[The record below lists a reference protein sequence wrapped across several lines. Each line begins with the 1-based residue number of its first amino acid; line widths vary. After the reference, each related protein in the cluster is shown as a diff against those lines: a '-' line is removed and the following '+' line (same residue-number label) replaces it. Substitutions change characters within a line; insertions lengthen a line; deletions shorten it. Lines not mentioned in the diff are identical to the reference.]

1 VHPNFPSI
9 LALVIGSNKKAGE
22 RLDARYGDRTA
33 MLARTLGLFGF
44 ALGGVA
50 AAHSS
55 APVGKTR
62 FGPVQAAAESM
73 PKNPRQLRAAQ
84 WLGEPRE
91 GAGAGAAAR
100 SRVRFEW
107 DQVRGARAYVL
118 RGRWTGDGSWAVR
131 SADHRVTSG
140 SATCW
145 GTRRVEFDVALPTG
159 SHSWRVVALFGP
171 NDSGDFE
178 NATRLA
184 FEVR

>member
-1 VHPNFPSI
+1 
-9 LALVIGSNKKAGE
+9 
-22 RLDARYGDRTA
+22 
-33 MLARTLGLFGF
+33 MLARTLVLFGF
-44 ALGGVA
+44 ALGGAA
-50 AAHSS
+50 AAHSR
-55 APVGKTR
+55 APVGENR
-62 FGPVQAAAESM
+62 FGLVQAPTESM

-91 GAGAGAAAR
+91 GAGAGAR

-107 DQVRGARAYVL
+107 EQVRGARAYML

-140 SATCW
+140 NATCW
-145 GTRRVEFDVALPTG
+145 GTRRVEFDVALPAG

-171 NDSGDFE
+171 NDNGDFE